1 MKEKLNVLS
10 YYAPQAEL
18 NNQIK
23 KMENLDEIIHIFA
36 IEKLKLEVNINGQ
49 RGIQGAPIRFQLI
62 SFILAF

>member
-1 MKEKLNVLS
+1 MKVKLNVLS

-23 KMENLDEIIHIFA
+23 KMENLDEIIHDIFV

-49 RGIQGAPIRFQLI
+49 
-62 SFILAF
+62 